1 MASYVFNPFMP
12 EVEIFELMHEIHEH
26 DLQILKEQEFEEEK
40 KCFNN
45 GT

>member
-12 EVEIFELMHEIHEH
+12 EVEIFEFMHEIHVR
-26 DLQILKEQEFEEEK
+26 DQQILKEQEFEEEK